1 MTALLTVSD
10 LHVSY
15 GKVEAVTGVSLEM
28 QAGQIVTVIGPNGA
42 GKTTLLAALMGLLPS
57 KGVTRYEQLDIGT
70 LTTEERVRRGIC
82 LVPERRELFAEM
94 TVKDNLILGAY
105 TRWRDRAAV
114 QRDLQDVCAR
124 FPRLAERSNQLAGT
138 LSGGERQMLALGRA
152 LMAKPRLLM
161 LDEPSLGLAPLIVR
175 EIFRIITGLRELGV
189 LILLVEQNARAALET
204 ADHGYVLE
212 TGSIV
217 LSGKASDLIHDPRV
231 IASYLGGKVN

>member
-1 MTALLTVSD
+1 MTALLMVND

-57 KGVTRYEQLDIGT
+57 KGESRYEQLDIGA
-70 LTTEERVRRGIC
+70 LSTEERVRRGIC
-82 LVPERRELFAEM
+82 LVPERRELFTEM

-114 QRDLQDVCAR
+114 KRDLQEVCAR

-152 LMAKPRLLM
+152 LMAKPRLLL

-175 EIFRIITGLRELGV
+175 EIFRIVTGLRELGV
-189 LILLVEQNARAALET
+189 SILLVEQNARAALET

>member
-1 MTALLTVSD
+1 MTALLSVTD

-15 GKVEAVTGVSLEM
+15 GKVEAVSGVSLEM
-28 QAGQIVTVIGPNGA
+28 QAGHIVTVIGPNGA

-57 KGVTRYEQLDIGT
+57 KGESWYEAQDLRI
-70 LTTEERVRRGIC
+70 LSTEERVRRGIC
-82 LVPERRELFAEM
+82 LVPERRELFTEM
-94 TVKDNLILGAY
+94 TVADNLVLGAY
-105 TRWRDRAAV
+105 TRWRDREAV
-114 QRDLQDVCAR
+114 QRDLQEVYER
-124 FPRLAERSNQLAGT
+124 FPRLSERRGQLART

-152 LMAKPRLLM
+152 LMAKPRLLL

-175 EIFRIITGLRELGV
+175 EIFRIVTGLRELGV
-189 LILLVEQNARAALET
+189 SILLVEQNARAALET

-217 LSGKASDLIHDPRV
+217 HSGPAVNLIHDPRV

>member
-1 MTALLTVSD
+1 MTALLSVTD

-28 QAGQIVTVIGPNGA
+28 QAGHVATVIGPNGA

-57 KGVTRYEQLDIGT
+57 KGESWYEAQDLRI
-70 LTTEERVRRGIC
+70 LSTEERVRRGIC
-82 LVPERRELFAEM
+82 LVPERRELFTEM
-94 TVKDNLILGAY
+94 TVADNLVLGAY
-105 TRWRDRAAV
+105 TRWRDREAV
-114 QRDLQDVCAR
+114 QGDLQEVYER
-124 FPRLAERSNQLAGT
+124 FPRLSERRGQLAGT

-152 LMAKPRLLM
+152 LMAKPRLLL

-175 EIFRIITGLRELGV
+175 EIFRIVTGLRELGV
-189 LILLVEQNARAALET
+189 SILLVEQNARAALET
-204 ADHGYVLE
+204 ADYGYVLE

-217 LSGKASDLIHDPRV
+217 HSGPAVSLMHDPRV

>member
-1 MTALLTVSD
+1 MTALLTVND

-57 KGVTRYEQLDIGT
+57 KGVSRYEQIDIGA
-70 LTTEERVRRGIC
+70 LSTEERVRRGIC
-82 LVPERRELFAEM
+82 LVPERRELFTEM

-114 QRDLQDVCAR
+114 NRDLEDVCAR

-152 LMAKPRLLM
+152 LMAKPRLLL

-175 EIFRIITGLRELGV
+175 EIFRIVTGLRELGV
-189 LILLVEQNARAALET
+189 SILLVEQNARAALET